1 MESVFVLKDVSYSY
15 HSRFKALERINLE
28 IEKSTCTVILGANG
42 SGKSTL
48 LKIIDMLILPD
59 NGEFFAF
66 GRKIDKKA
74 IKDEKFNEFF
84 RKSVG
89 FVFQD
94 PDTQLFLPTVR
105 DELAFAP
112 VQMGYSKDK
121 IEEIVIK
128 VSEEMGIADI
138 LDKFPFNLSEGE
150 KKKVAIASIY
160 TLNPDVWILDEPIF
174 SLDPKTQWW
183 VVDFL
188 KHLKEKNK
196 TIIIATHN
204 IKLAKLLADKCVIIS
219 PNHKIAK
226 ISDTSILDDKNI
238 LIENNLIHPMGI
250 L

>member
-112 VQMGYSKDK
+112 VQIGYSKDK

-128 VSEEMGIADI
+128 VSEEMGIAGI

-226 ISDTSILDDKNI
+226 ISDISILDDKDT

>member
-219 PNHKIAK
+219 PDHKIAK

>member
-112 VQMGYSKDK
+112 IQMGYSKDK

-219 PNHKIAK
+219 PDHKIAK
-226 ISDTSILDDKNI
+226 ISDTSILDDKDT